1 MTENR
6 SKGGIHRPHAETRS
20 GVAGEILTMSCWRV
34 PLFTGVLAAVLGAG
48 SAVVAQQPG
57 AARKDTP
64 VTTGQK
70 AGSQSQLPN
79 GASSINETYGD
90 WVVDCRLNEGQKQC
104 LLLQIQAN
112 TQTRQR
118 LFEIHLNMPKDGKT
132 EGTVLMPFGLKL
144 DSGALVTLDDK
155 DLGQSL
161 RFSTCTPQGCL
172 LPVSFTTATI
182 ESMKKAKVLGVA
194 SLNLSNGEVVAFKV
208 SLEGFPAAI
217 ARVTELG
224 K

>member
-1 MTENR
+1 
-6 SKGGIHRPHAETRS
+6 
-20 GVAGEILTMSCWRV
+20 MSCLR
-34 PLFTGVLAAVLGAG
+34 LFLFAGVLAAGLSG
-48 SAVVAQQPG
+48 SVVVAQQPG
-57 AARKDTP
+57 AVRKDAP

-70 AGSQSQLPN
+70 TAPQLAAALPN

-90 WVVDCRLNEGQKQC
+90 WVVDCRLNDGQKLC

-118 LFEIHLNMPKDGKT
+118 IFEIHLNMPKDGKT

-144 DSGALVTLDDK
+144 DSGALLTLDDK

-172 LPVSFTTATI
+172 LPVSFTTANI
-182 ESMKKAKVLGVA
+182 DSMKKAKTLGVA

-208 SLEGFPAAI
+208 SLEGFAAAI
-217 ARVTELG
+217 ARVAELG